1 MQATEVRAIY
11 RAAKVADREA
21 PYNSIAMKLYYPSAS
36 KASFEEQQ
44 TGFLPPD
51 SSLAPFP
58 VVIILPGAN
67 IANEAYGWLARR
79 FAKAGFAAVTYSWVT
94 LDMGDQVSAS
104 PGILLDR
111 LTPETC
117 GQAPSCPALPA
128 ILDELSR
135 MQSDGILAGHLDLE
149 HVLFGGHSLGGSM
162 ALLNANTGWHP
173 NVCGAFAYA
182 THTAGNLY
190 AGWQPGSFMPVA
202 EDLPLLMMGGNR
214 DGVIPATNY
223 LYQDEKGDRLER
235 SFREGIAGGRGD
247 RHLVIVDGAGH
258 YSFAHPHDKA
268 TARAYLD
275 QPTPGG
281 GKRIRRY
288 LGELIVSFCR
298 QACHADVDSAAALQA
313 LCSPE
318 HPLVAVAQSK

>member
-11 RAAKVADREA
+11 GAAEVVGWEA
-21 PYNSIAMKLYYPSAS
+21 PYNSIALKLYYPCSS
-36 KASFEEQQ
+36 EASFEERQ

-51 SSLAPFP
+51 GSHAPLP

-67 IANEAYGWLARR
+67 ISNEAYGWLARR
-79 FAKAGFAAVTYSWVT
+79 LASAGFAAVTYSWIT
-94 LDMGDQVSAS
+94 LDMGAQVSAS
-104 PGILLDR
+104 PGIRLDR

-128 ILDELSR
+128 ILDALGR
-135 MQSDGILAGHLDLE
+135 LQKQGVLAGHLDLE
-149 HVLFGGHSLGGSM
+149 HVLFGGHSLGGTM

-190 AGWQPGSFMPVA
+190 AGWRPGSFMPVA

-214 DGVIPATNY
+214 DGVIPATNH
-223 LYQDEKGDRLER
+223 LYQDERGDRLER

-275 QPTPGG
+275 QPTLGG
-281 GKRIRRY
+281 GKQIRRY

-298 QACHADVDSAAALQA
+298 QARHADADSAAVLQA

-318 HPLVAVAQSK
+318 HPLVAVAERK